1 MKTQA
6 MDTEFSVGRQ
16 RTILGKGFQQKCVCV
31 WEKDLF
37 LLCSRLW
44 QHTAAFTLKPDAH
57 KYPSLTEII
66 REQICKKIRE
76 ILRESHP
83 YSIRV

>member
-31 WEKDLF
+31 
-37 LLCSRLW
+37 CSYT
-44 QHTAAFTLKPDAH
+44 HTQDRNFFRHTTVKEWVVKCPQT
-57 KYPSLTEII
+57 KINKG
-66 REQICKKIRE
+66 QI
-76 ILRESHP
+76 S
-83 YSIRV
+83 